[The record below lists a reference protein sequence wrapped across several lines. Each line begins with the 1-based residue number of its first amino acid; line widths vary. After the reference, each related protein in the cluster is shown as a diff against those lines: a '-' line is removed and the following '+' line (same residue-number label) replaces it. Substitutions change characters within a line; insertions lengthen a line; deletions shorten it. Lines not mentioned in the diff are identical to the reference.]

1 MRPDRAV
8 IHMHLNAVEAA
19 LMHNPVRSWVQ
30 RYYEL
35 PLLVGLGGT
44 VGGLRVLEIGCGRGA
59 GTEILLRRYGVRQV
73 CAFDL
78 DASFVARAR
87 KRLSEYSP
95 DRVQLAVADA
105 AAIPVP
111 DASFDAVFDFGVI
124 HHVPAWRTA
133 VSEVRRVLRP
143 EGRFFFEEV
152 TAQALARWSYRTFL
166 RHPTADRFTGEEFVR
181 ELTRQGVTVEASRPR
196 FFGDFI
202 VGVGRRGRA
211 AST

>member
-1 MRPDRAV
+1 
-8 IHMHLNAVEAA
+8 MHLNPVEAA

-35 PLLVGLGGT
+35 PLLVRLGGT
-44 VGGLRVLEIGCGRGA
+44 VRGLRVIEIGCGRGV

-78 DASFVARAR
+78 DARFVALAR
-87 KRLSEYSP
+87 KRLAEHLT
-95 DRVQLAVADA
+95 DRLQLTVADA
-105 AAIPVP
+105 AAIPAP
-111 DASFDAVFDFGVI
+111 DASFDAVVDFVVI

-143 EGRFFFEEV
+143 KGRFFFEEV

-166 RHPTADRFTGEEFVR
+166 RHPTADRFTGEDFVR
-181 ELTRQGVTVEASRPR
+181 ELTRQGVTVEASTPR
-196 FFGDFI
+196 FLGDFI

>member
-1 MRPDRAV
+1 MQS
-8 IHMHLNAVEAA
+8 NAVAA
-19 LMHNPVRSWVQ
+19 AVRRNPVRSWVQ

-44 VGGLRVLEIGCGRGA
+44 VNGLWVLEIGCGRGV

-87 KRLSEYSP
+87 QRWSEYLP
-95 DRVQLAVADA
+95 DRVQLTVADA

-133 VSEVRRVLRP
+133 VSEARRVLRP
-143 EGRFFFEEV
+143 EGRFSSK
-152 TAQALARWSYRTFL
+152 R
-166 RHPTADRFTGEEFVR
+166 
-181 ELTRQGVTVEASRPR
+181 
-196 FFGDFI
+196 
-202 VGVGRRGRA
+202 
-211 AST
+211 